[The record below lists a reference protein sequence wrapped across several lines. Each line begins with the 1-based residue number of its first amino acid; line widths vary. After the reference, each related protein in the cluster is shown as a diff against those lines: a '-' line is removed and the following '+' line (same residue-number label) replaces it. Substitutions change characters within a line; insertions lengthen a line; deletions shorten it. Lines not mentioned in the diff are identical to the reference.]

1 MLADPT
7 FADLV
12 HSIGVAS
19 LGADD
24 KTIRHLT
31 KVSSHL
37 NIGQHVS
44 TPKPHY
50 SPFSKHERGLV
61 RVAVFPV
68 SMLGSVC

>member
-31 KVSSHL
+31 KVCGS
-37 NIGQHVS
+37 
-44 TPKPHY
+44 
-50 SPFSKHERGLV
+50 
-61 RVAVFPV
+61 AV
-68 SMLGSVC
+68 GNNW